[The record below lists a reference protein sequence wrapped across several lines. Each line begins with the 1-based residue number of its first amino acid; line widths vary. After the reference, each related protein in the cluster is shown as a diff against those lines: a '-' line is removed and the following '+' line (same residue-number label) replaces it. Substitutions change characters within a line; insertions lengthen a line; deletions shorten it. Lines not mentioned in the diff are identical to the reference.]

1 MVKIKTILLSLLV
14 IFFGQQVNSQKFTIS
29 IEKPTPIAYIGLDNP
44 LSCTVEKEPCD
55 SVFLTVDNGSIT
67 KVGCNYYMY
76 RPTKVADSKIT
87 VVVKR
92 NNQTNVIG
100 SMGVRAREIPD
111 PTPVIG
117 GLSGGLINKKYL
129 LAQMGVASYIT
140 PSLGIEIK
148 SMVTQFQI
156 TIIRSDSALFTVEN
170 TGAIFS
176 KKIKQGFEMLKKD
189 DKVLV
194 TSIYIKKADGR
205 IVLVKPFE
213 LVIED

>member
-1 MVKIKTILLSLLV
+1 
-14 IFFGQQVNSQKFTIS
+14 
-29 IEKPTPIAYIGLDNP
+29 
-44 LSCTVEKEPCD
+44 
-55 SVFLTVDNGSIT
+55 
-67 KVGCNYYMY
+67 
-76 RPTKVADSKIT
+76 
-87 VVVKR
+87 
-92 NNQTNVIG
+92 
-100 SMGVRAREIPD
+100 MGVRAREIPD

-129 LAQMGVASYIT
+129 LAQKGVASYIT
-140 PSLGIEIK
+140 PSLGIEII

-176 KKIKQGFEMLKKD
+176 KEIKQGFEMLKKD